1 MKIDTITLQGT
12 AEWNEDALVRHEQ
25 LQMYGVLDGA
35 TSLRPYRGPRQE
47 TGGYLASR
55 LIRGYLESLE
65 EKEMPE
71 DSLKPLVLQANA
83 LLRSSMLEAGI
94 DVTDKTALWT
104 SGLAL
109 IRIHDAYI
117 DYAQAGD
124 CMIAAVYKD
133 GSVRTLSRDQ
143 VAHVDQLS
151 KRSLE
156 EGIRQG
162 VTTREQLL
170 ELVRPILLAN
180 KARMN
185 TLQGYSVLSGEPEL
199 ADFLEYGRINRIQL
213 KAVLLV
219 TDGLFPLAEPSVKED
234 TSYDAVRELVKRI
247 SDESL
252 AGYAERLI
260 RQEQEDSDCLKYPRF
275 KVSDDKTGIWI
286 QFE

>member
-1 MKIDTITLQGT
+1 
-12 AEWNEDALVRHEQ
+12 
-25 LQMYGVLDGA
+25 
-35 TSLRPYRGPRQE
+35 
-47 TGGYLASR
+47 
-55 LIRGYLESLE
+55 
-65 EKEMPE
+65 
-71 DSLKPLVLQANA
+71 
-83 LLRSSMLEAGI
+83 
-94 DVTDKTALWT
+94 
-104 SGLAL
+104 
-109 IRIHDAYI
+109 
-117 DYAQAGD
+117 
-124 CMIAAVYKD
+124 MIAAVYKD

-162 VTTREQLL
+162 VTTRGQLL
-170 ELVRPILLAN
+170 GMARPIMLAN

-219 TDGLFPLAEPSVKED
+219 TDGLFPLAEPSVKE
-234 TSYDAVRELVKRI
+234 TPSYDAVRELVKRI
-247 SDESL
+247 ADESL